1 MSALPNENPYILVN
15 TFTAV
20 EGGIGALI
28 AFQLAEMQDMSAE
41 ATAYGWLGN
50 EVYRSEDGAS
60 LIVVT
65 RFKSVE
71 AREMWAETERS
82 RQHVQQLMPLV
93 NDVASV
99 PVTFLAAHGDSP
111 MAGGS
116 Q

>member
-1 MSALPNENPYILVN
+1 MSAPPNENPYILIN

-20 EGGIGALI
+20 EGGIDALI
-28 AFQLAEMQDMSAE
+28 AFQLAEMKDMSAE
-41 ATAYGWLGN
+41 AAAYGWLGN

-65 RFKSVE
+65 RFQSIE
-71 AREMWAETERS
+71 AREKWAGTERS

-93 NDVASV
+93 RDVTSI

-111 MAGGS
+111 LEGGA
-116 Q
+116 